1 MIKNYLKIA
10 LRSLWG
16 GKVHSIINVLGLS
29 IGIACSIPIALF
41 IKDEW
46 TFDVFHSK
54 ADRIYRVWVKED
66 WGENQQFFNTVSPLP
81 LGPALKESFQE
92 VEHQVRISKMG
103 TQVKVG
109 EDQYSETLTFGGQH
123 FFDVFDFPLMTGSRD
138 ALKSQNAVVI
148 NQYTSKKYFGTA
160 NAIGKTISIQFGEVF
175 EDFEVKAVVADIPSN
190 SSIRFYLLISD
201 LNFPRVYNEQ
211 TLNSGWFNVDPET
224 FVLLRDEVQ
233 VNDLMKKLP
242 TMLRTAIGDENFVK
256 SKYTA
261 GFQPLKAIHLDTTF
275 PVGLAEVNDPRYSYI
290 LAAIAILILA
300 VACINFVTLSVGR
313 SIKRAKE
320 VGIRKVAGAERR
332 QLIFQFVG
340 EALIVTL
347 ISLIAGVTISVLSLP
362 LFNDLSGK
370 QLAFEPDAFAI
381 LMAAMLVIII
391 GLVAGSYPAFVLS
404 SFKPIA
410 ILKGKLTSGNSKQ
423 GLRKVLVGVQLVLSI
438 FLISSTLI
446 MRKQLDFLQYKNLG
460 FDREQLMVV
469 QLNVPRGGRLPNRVK
484 TGFEIAERFKP
495 ELSKIA
501 EVVTVCA
508 SSHDFG
514 QGGWTNV
521 GYTDDKG
528 TYRTFNLNVVDHDY
542 FHTLKMDFAA
552 GRSFS
557 KDIPTD
563 FRRGVIVNEALV
575 KEHGWKDA
583 IGKKLPGNKFAEH
596 EIIGVVKDFNYE
608 SLYTRVVPLVI
619 VMDRSIIFSGAE
631 NVNIGSN
638 PVPKL
643 MIRLQAG
650 DLIGA
655 IAKVEQV
662 WEHLNAEEEFV
673 FTFVDQALADQYRN
687 DMNLGKIVQI
697 ATLIAMIIGS
707 LGLYAL
713 ASLAMQNR
721 VKEISIRKVMG
732 ASQNS
737 LLVLLSK
744 DYAVLIGISLLLSV
758 PITVYLM
765 NSWLQSFEYRINVGW
780 EIFVLAGSLSLII
793 ALVTISYN
801 TIKTALTRPAE
812 TLKYE

>member
-1 MIKNYLKIA
+1 MIKNYIKIA

-16 GKVHSIINVLGLS
+16 SKTHSIINILGLS
-29 IGIACSIPIALF
+29 IGIACSIPISLF

-46 TFDVFHSK
+46 TFDIFHSK

-66 WGENQQFFNTVSPLP
+66 WGENQQFFNISTPFP
-81 LGPALKESFQE
+81 LGPALKENFQQ
-92 VEHQVRISKMG
+92 VEHQVRITQMS

-123 FFDVFDFPLMTGSRD
+123 FFDVFDFPLVFGSRD
-138 ALKSQNAVVI
+138 AMKNQNTVVI
-148 NQYTSKKYFGTA
+148 NQSTSKKYFGQA
-160 NAIGKTISIQFGEVF
+160 NAIGKMVSIQFGEAF
-175 EDFEVKAVVADIPSN
+175 ADFEVKAVVEDVPSN
-190 SSIRFYLLISD
+190 SSIKFYLLISD

-211 TLNSGWFNVDPET
+211 TLNSGWFNVEPET
-224 FVLLRDEVQ
+224 FVLLREGVQ
-233 VNDLMKKLP
+233 TNELMKELP
-242 TMLRTAIGDENFVK
+242 AMLRTAIGEENFIK

-261 GFQPLKAIHLDTTF
+261 GFQPLKSIHLDTSF
-275 PVGLAEVNDPRYSYI
+275 PVGMAEVNDPRYSYI
-290 LAAIAILILA
+290 LAAIAVLILA

-320 VGIRKVAGAERR
+320 VGIRKVVGADRR
-332 QLIFQFVG
+332 QLIIQFIS
-340 EALIVTL
+340 EALIVTV
-347 ISLIAGVTISVLSLP
+347 ISLVVGVVISVLSLP

-370 QLAFEPDAFAI
+370 LLVFKPDAYAVLI
-381 LMAAMLVIII
+381 ATVLVIMI

-404 SFKPIA
+404 SFRPIA

-446 MRKQLDFLQYKNLG
+446 MRKQLDFLQNKNLG

-469 QLNVPRGGRLPNRVK
+469 QLNVPRGGQNRVK
-484 TGFEIAERFKP
+484 KGFEIAERFKP

-501 EVVTVCA
+501 EVVSVCA

-542 FHTLKMDFAA
+542 FNTLKMDFVA

-557 KDIPTD
+557 KDIPSD

-575 KEHGWKDA
+575 KEYGWTDA
-583 IGKKLPGNKFAEH
+583 IGKKLPGNKFSDH

-608 SLYTRVVPLVI
+608 SLYTNVVPLVV
-619 VMDRSIIFSGAE
+619 VMDRPIIFNGAE

-650 DLIGA
+650 NLIGA
-655 IAKVEQV
+655 VAKVEQV
-662 WEHLNAEEEFV
+662 WDRLTDDEEFV
-673 FTFVDQALADQYRN
+673 FSFVDQALADQYRN

-697 ATLIAMIIGS
+697 ATLIAMLIGS

-732 ASQNS
+732 ASENS
-737 LLVLLSK
+737 LLVLLSR
-744 DYAVLIGISLLLSV
+744 DYVVLIGISLLLSV
-758 PITVYLM
+758 PITSYLM
-765 NSWLQSFEYRINVGW
+765 NNWLQSFEYRIRLGW
-780 EIFVLAGSLSLII
+780 EVFALAGGISLII
-793 ALVTISYN
+793 ALITISYH